1 MNLTEYQE
9 QGFSSIKGWCDPGL
23 FRALALFDNMPINK
37 TGGCLEIG
45 VHHGKFFILLNQYST
60 ATSYAVD
67 VFDDQFLNIDSSGRG
82 SRAAF
87 EENLKRCDLHGGQST
102 SIIKGDSCDSSL
114 NLVSRIGAGTMRFI
128 SIDGG
133 HTVEHTINDLVL
145 SQQLINN
152 QGVVILDD
160 ILNSHWLGVIEGV
173 GEFLRTRPT
182 LVPFGIGY
190 NKLYLCKISYHADY
204 LMQMKTSGDYT
215 KTVKFYGWDCA
226 VLNWQDG
233 TQSKD

>member
-1 MNLTEYQE
+1 MTLDEYKQS
-9 QGFSSIKGWCDPGL
+9 GFNTIKGWCDPGL
-23 FRALALFDNMPINK
+23 FRALELFDSMLINK

-60 ATSYAVD
+60 DTSYAVD
-67 VFDDQFLNIDSSGRG
+67 VFDDQFLNIDKSGRG
-82 SRAAF
+82 SLAIF
-87 EENLKRCDLHGGQST
+87 KENLERCDLRNGST
-102 SIIKGDSCDSSL
+102 TTVIQGDSCDPAL
-114 NLVSRIGAGTMRFI
+114 DLVSRVGLGKMRFI

-133 HTVEHTINDLVL
+133 HTVEHTVNDLVL
-145 SQQLINN
+145 AQQLINN

-160 ILNSHWLGVIEGV
+160 ILNSHWLGVIEGA
-173 GEFLRTRPT
+173 GEFLRNRPT

-190 NKLYLCKISYHADY
+190 NKLYMCKISYHADY
-204 LMQMKTSGDYT
+204 LQTMQSSTDYT

-233 TQSKD
+233 TQSND